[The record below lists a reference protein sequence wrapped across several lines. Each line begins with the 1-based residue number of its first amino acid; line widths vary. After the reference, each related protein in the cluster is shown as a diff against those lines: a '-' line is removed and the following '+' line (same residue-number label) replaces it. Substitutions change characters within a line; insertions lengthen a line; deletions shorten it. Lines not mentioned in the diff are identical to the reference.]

1 MPRIAVGQLGGTR
14 PQAWRETLDNVE
26 RSIACAGALNSQ
38 LLVLPECVWP
48 AYHLGSR
55 EAYAELRRA
64 GLPPPECFLERV
76 EIAAQRAATAV
87 CVGHVRECDDGR
99 LCNSATYFDPD
110 GRRLATIDKSFL
122 WDFDWQLFEP
132 GTRVA
137 AFDCALGRVG
147 VLICAD
153 LRLPEIPAALAADGA
168 QLLVQPTAWVNGGSS
183 ARPYNIQAD
192 FLMRVRAFEHAA
204 PVASA
209 SKWGSERGVE
219 FVGLSRIADADGRV
233 VAELGGCGDGLT
245 IADVALP
252 PSRRSELALAGPAL
266 TPSAL
271 PEFVNVT
278 IGADGRARIDP
289 NHAVADID
297 ARETLKFVAVRR
309 LAAAGAL
316 VLRVRGDAPLDVLRA
331 RAAENRIFVVQEASD
346 GAWLF
351 DPRGAAHAIV
361 GERRLELS
369 AARDKQV
376 APGSHVFDRRPA
388 ALIADA

>member
-1 MPRIAVGQLGGTR
+1 MPRIAVGQVGGAR
-14 PQAWRETLDNVE
+14 PESWRETMEHVE
-26 RSIACAGALNSQ
+26 RGIVCAAALNSQ

-55 EAYAELRRA
+55 ESYAELRRA
-64 GLPPPECFLERV
+64 GMPPPEWFLERV
-76 EIAAQRAATAV
+76 ETAARRAATAV
-87 CVGHVRECDDGR
+87 CVGHVRERDDGR

-110 GRRLATIDKSFL
+110 GRRLAVIDKSFL

-132 GTRVA
+132 GARIA

-168 QLLVQPTAWVNGGSS
+168 QLLVQPTAWVNGGTS
-183 ARPYNIQAD
+183 ARPNNVQAD
-192 FLMRVRAFEHAA
+192 FLMRVRAYELGV

-219 FVGLSRIADADGRV
+219 FVGLSRIADADGCV

-252 PSRRSELALAGPAL
+252 PSRRSTLALVGRAGTPEAGPG
-266 TPSAL
+266 
-271 PEFVNVT
+271 FVTVAV
-278 IGADGRARIDP
+278 GVGGGVRIDP
-289 NHAVADID
+289 DRAVADID
-297 ARETLKFVAVRR
+297 AQHTRHFVAVRR
-309 LAAAGAL
+309 LAAAGTL
-316 VLRVRGDAPLDVLRA
+316 VLRVRGDAPRDVLRA
-331 RAAENRIFVVQEASD
+331 RAAENRIFVVQEATD

-351 DPRGAAHAIV
+351 DPRGAAHAI
-361 GERRLELS
+361 ESEHRLDLS

-376 APGSHVFDRRPA
+376 APGSHVFDKRPA
-388 ALIADA
+388 ALIAPG